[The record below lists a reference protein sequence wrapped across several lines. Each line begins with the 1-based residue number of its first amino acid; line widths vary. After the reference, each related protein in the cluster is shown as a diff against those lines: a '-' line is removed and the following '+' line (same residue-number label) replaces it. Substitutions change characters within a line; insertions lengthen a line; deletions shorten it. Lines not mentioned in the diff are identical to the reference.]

1 MIPIRVVPGADRLS
15 SPRRFSAPCGS
26 VTAAEALRAQARRI
40 LSYAYNFSDDRVVDR
55 LQRYAAELEKRA
67 EDLEQH
73 DGSFET

>member
-1 MIPIRVVPGADRLS
+1 MIPMSVVPGADRLS

-26 VTAAEALRAQARRI
+26 VTAAEALRARARRI
-40 LSYAYNFSDDRVVDR
+40 LNYAYNFSDDKVVDR

>member
-1 MIPIRVVPGADRLS
+1 MIPISVVPGADRLS
-15 SPRRFSAPCGS
+15 SPRRS
-26 VTAAEALRAQARRI
+26 VTVAEALQAQARRI

-73 DGSFET
+73 DGLSET

>member
-1 MIPIRVVPGADRLS
+1 MIPISVVPGADRPS
-15 SPRRFSAPCGS
+15 SPRQFSAPRGS
-26 VTAAEALRAQARRI
+26 VTAAGVLRAQARRI

-73 DGSFET
+73 DGSSDT